1 LLVVLQGMD
10 TSGKDGAIR
19 HVFASMDPQGVRVAS
34 FKQPTPLERAHDF
47 LWRVHQQVPEHG
59 MAVVFNRSHY
69 EAVIVERVK
78 EIVPPRVWERRY
90 AQINGFEDLL
100 LDSGTILVKCYLHI
114 SRDEQAERLRAR
126 ERDIE
131 KAWKLDPGDWQERAR
146 WDAYMAAYDD
156 ALTRCATPRAPW
168 FIVPADQKW
177 FRDLA
182 VAQAVADALRPHR
195 DAWLAALR
203 ARSEREIAAIDAL
216 RDGGASAD
224 DTDNGDSDDS
234 E

>member
-1 LLVVLQGMD
+1 
-10 TSGKDGAIR
+10 
-19 HVFASMDPQGVRVAS
+19 
-34 FKQPTPLERAHDF
+34 
-47 LWRVHQQVPEHG
+47 VP
-59 MAVVFNRSHY
+59 A
-69 EAVIVERVK
+69 
-78 EIVPPRVWERRY
+78 PVWERRY

-100 LDSGTILVKCYLHI
+100 LDSGTLLVKCYLHI

-168 FIVPADQKW
+168 FIVPADNKW

-216 RDGGASAD
+216 RDGGAGAEDRD
-224 DTDNGDSDDS
+224 DGDSDDS